1 MSFVAIGVIGGLTI
15 GAGGLAL
22 GTVGALTGPD
32 QKKAEPNPY
41 ALQALNQIMAEY
53 HSVKREYQDIIKA
66 KPWVVDQN
74 ELVKSERLM
83 GQIDDAVDTG
93 DVQSAVS
100 LIRELPY
107 FEQMYKDQIIYKHP
121 HLTKMLQATAM
132 TWAYG
137 LPMPEEERLWK
148 DVVGSSRRALGE
160 EKEAALREAERIA
173 AMSGRGGVSLGEHEA
188 IIENYLRSYG
198 EQEKDIRTKEI
209 EDQWRRMDKGINL
222 ARGEREYG
230 RSAVEDAWN
239 KKMQVSS
246 LTAQLASAMGGA
258 SAAAAPVAQPSEQN
272 PWSRM
277 SGVIGSASGLF
288 SDVAG
293 YGLYN
298 DYMKSGP
305 GNSAFNSSP
314 DQFWR
319 GMENEMYGN
328 TDLWRNPSRSSSYGA
343 GTYSPREMSAYR
355 KKLSWGKPYS
365 AEGWWG

>member
-1 MSFVAIGVIGGLTI
+1 MGGLM
-15 GAGGLAL
+15 GKEKE
-22 GTVGALTGPD
+22 
-32 QKKAEPNPY
+32 QKTESNPY
-41 ALQALNQIMAEY
+41 AIQAFNQLMAEY
-53 HSVKREYQDIIKA
+53 HAVKREYQDIIKA

-74 ELVKSERLM
+74 ELVRSERLM
-83 GQIDDAVDTG
+83 GQIDEAVDIG
-93 DVQSAVS
+93 DVQAAAS

-107 FEQMYKDQIIYKHP
+107 FEQMYEDRIIYKHP
-121 HLTKMLQATAM
+121 HLSKLLQTTAM

-137 LPMPEEERLWK
+137 LPMPEEERLRANLW
-148 DVVGSSRRALGE
+148 GSSRRALGE
-160 EKEAALREAERIA
+160 EKEAAIREAERIA

-230 RSAVEDAWN
+230 RSAVNDAWN

-246 LTAQLASAMGGA
+246 LTGQLASSLTGA
-258 SAAAAPVAQPSEQN
+258 ASAAAPVAQPRSPQN
-272 PWSRM
+272 PWGTIMRD
-277 SGVIGSASGLF
+277 IGDAAAGGLG
-288 SDVAG
+288 DLAG
-293 YGLYN
+293 YALYD
-298 DYMKSGP
+298 DYMNSGR
-305 GNSAFNSSP
+305 GNTSFDASP

-343 GTYSPREMSAYR
+343 GMYSPREMSAYR

-365 AEGWWG
+365 AEGWWR